1 MNTIQTIS
9 ENSHLIRHQNLWIE
23 ETAIDQLR
31 YTAKLAGMLKVCGM
45 PDLHPGRTYPI
56 GAAFFT
62 VDKIYPALVGGDIG
76 CGMSLWQTELVRR
89 QNLDKLEKKIG
100 NIDKELSSEQAENLL
115 GFPPKT
121 QASGTIGAGN
131 HFAEIVQVEH
141 IFQPETAEKL
151 GINEQA
157 LQLIVHSGSRGLGG
171 EILRTYLNKFN
182 YEPLNANSE
191 DANNYFQ
198 QHNLALAYAVEN
210 RCLIAQRIF
219 HNLKTTGNQ
228 LIDIFHNFVEKTC
241 IAGQNG
247 YLHRKGAA
255 ASDRQFAIIPGS
267 RGSFSYLVA
276 TKPND
281 LALNSIAHGAGRK
294 WKRSDCQARLINKFS
309 TEQLKRTQYKSRV
322 ICEDKGLLYEEA
334 PQAYKDIESVMA
346 ALMDADIIQPIVR
359 FSPVLTYKKRANNE

>member
-1 MNTIQTIS
+1 MNNIQIIS
-9 ENSHLIRHQNLWIE
+9 ENIHLIRNQNLWIE
-23 ETAIDQLR
+23 ETAINQLR
-31 YTAKLAGMLKVCGM
+31 YTAKLSGMLKVCGM

-62 VDKIYPALVGGDIG
+62 IDKIYPALVGGDIG

-89 QNLDKLEKKIG
+89 QNLDKLEKNIG
-100 NIDKELSSEQAENLL
+100 NIDKELSREQAEQLL
-115 GFPPKT
+115 GYIPKT
-121 QASGTIGAGN
+121 EANGTIGAGN

-141 IFQPETAEKL
+141 IFQENEAEQLQIDENK
-151 GINEQA
+151 

-171 EILRTYLNKFN
+171 EILRAYLSRFN

-191 DANNYFQ
+191 DANDYFQ
-198 QHNLALAYAVEN
+198 QHNLALDYAIEN
-210 RCLIAQRIF
+210 RLLIAQRIF
-219 HNLKTTGNQ
+219 HNLKTTGKQ
-228 LIDIFHNFVEKTC
+228 LVDIFHNFVEKTT
-241 IAGQNG
+241 INGQTG

-294 WKRSDCQARLINKFS
+294 WKRSDCQGRLATKFS
-309 TEQLKRTQYKSRV
+309 SEQLKRTKYKSRV
-322 ICEDKGLLYEEA
+322 ICEDKDLLYEEA
-334 PQAYKDIESVMA
+334 PQAYKDIESVID
-346 ALMDADIIQPIVR
+346 ALTEANIIQPIVR
-359 FSPVLTYKKRANNE
+359 FIPVLTYKKRAS